1 MKNTT
6 PLADRLVTL
15 TPRLKKYA
23 ASHADG
29 NTTADDLFQI
39 ACEEILLNCSP
50 TDNDTYMLR
59 LADWRMRNA
68 ANRERVYSVRIDAV
82 EFEADGEDD
91 EEIIIRDV
99 SGTPEEITTHREMS
113 RRMQE
118 VINTLKPEYVN
129 LLAMLSEDLSH
140 REIARRLGVSQP
152 KISYHIRKI
161 REIFQQAGLHPAFA
175 MA

>member
-6 PLADRLVTL
+6 PLADRLLVL

-39 ACEEILLNCSP
+39 ACEEILKNCSP

-91 EEIIIRDV
+91 EEIVIRDV
-99 SGTPEEITTHREMS
+99 SGTPEEQTIQREMT
-113 RRMQE
+113 RRMQDL
-118 VINTLKPEYVN
+118 VRNLKPDEV
-129 LLAMLSEDLSH
+129 LLLEMLSEDLSH

-152 KISYHIRKI
+152 KISYHVRKI
-161 REIFQQAGLHPAFA
+161 REIFQQAGLTPSLA
-175 MA
+175 MV